1 LEYGFY
7 SRNKGIIYSG
17 NLEREYLNI
26 LTAFADSSLSIPRSQ
41 GCRMVI
47 MNGAIISFTSKRH
60 TTTDDSTAAAELTE
74 QHLCACDVE
83 GLRNLMKEIGL
94 EQKEPTVIYQDNQAA
109 IQIANNRGALAKKT
123 RAMDMRTLAV
133 RNKVEDMKVIPVYC
147 ETLKM
152 LADIGTK
159 ALDPTRFEILR
170 DAMTGY
176 ALWEAIRQGRVREFT
191 MMMFKLKE
199 KIEKEWQQ

>member
-1 LEYGFY
+1 
-7 SRNKGIIYSG
+7 
-17 NLEREYLNI
+17 
-26 LTAFADSSLSIPRSQ
+26 
-41 GCRMVI
+41 
-47 MNGAIISFTSKRH
+47 
-60 TTTDDSTAAAELTE
+60 
-74 QHLCACDVE
+74 
-83 GLRNLMKEIGL
+83 
-94 EQKEPTVIYQDNQAA
+94 
-109 IQIANNRGALAKKT
+109 
-123 RAMDMRTLAV
+123 MRTLAV

-191 MMMFKLKE
+191 TMMVKLKE
-199 KIEKEWQQ
+199 KIEKEWQH